1 MRMPG
6 VDRIVAMTVIAEIG
20 IDVSMFPTASHLAA
34 WAGVCPGNHQSA
46 GKNKPASARK
56 GNRHLKTTL
65 CNAATSASRK
75 NGSYYKDKYHKLKA
89 RIGGGKA
96 ALAIAHKL
104 LVAIY
109 HVLRGEPFRDLG
121 QNYLNQRSPRR
132 AAARHVKFLEKL
144 GYSVKLEPLP
154 QNHM

>member
-1 MRMPG
+1 MP
-6 VDRIVAMTVIAEIG
+6 R
-20 IDVSMFPTASHLAA
+20 SASTSRCSPPPAISP
-34 WAGVCPGNHQSA
+34 PGRACVPAITRA

-56 GNRHLKTTL
+56 GNIYLKTTL
-65 CNAATSASRK
+65 CNAATSASKK

-104 LVAIY
+104 LIAIY

-121 QNYLNQRSPRR
+121 ENYLNPRNVKRS
-132 AAARHVKFLEKL
+132 AARHVKLLEKL
-144 GYSVKLEPLP
+144 GFQVKLEPLP
-154 QNHM
+154 QNPM